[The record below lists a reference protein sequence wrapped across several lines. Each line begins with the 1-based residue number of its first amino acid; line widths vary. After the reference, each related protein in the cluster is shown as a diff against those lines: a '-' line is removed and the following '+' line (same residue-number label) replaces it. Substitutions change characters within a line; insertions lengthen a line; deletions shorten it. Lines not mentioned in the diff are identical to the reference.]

1 MWCIG
6 LAPDAWNLSGR
17 CQETQDEQDAGEASQ
32 DAQDAGD
39 TTQDAEDAGAADL
52 TSRASGRNGA
62 VSDAGESFADV
73 YPVTGIRN
81 VMMLVD
87 KSCSQFFFFR
97 YPYSPL
103 TL

>member
-17 CQETQDEQDAGEASQ
+17 CQETH

-39 TTQDAEDAGAADL
+39 ATQDAQDAEGADL

-62 VSDAGESFADV
+62 VSDAG
-73 YPVTGIRN
+73 
-81 VMMLVD
+81 
-87 KSCSQFFFFR
+87 
-97 YPYSPL
+97 
-103 TL
+103 